1 MTKNTLIR
9 RVTRE
14 TPPPSFGKNAGGDMR
29 LAVVGV
35 AHLEWG
41 QIISGLGQRWS
52 GYLALSSVA
61 SEESS
66 VAGHVHVT
74 ATLTCA
80 PAALP
85 PALATPPPAV
95 ESAAIAG
102 SKESDVRALFIEKV
116 DIVESTTETTD
127 AKPEVTLVCRSAIHG
142 LRVCARGGIAASTP
156 EPKAVRAGNA
166 KNDGAALIIE
176 VWSGAPRKR

>member
-1 MTKNTLIR
+1 LIR

-14 TPPPSFGKNAGGDMR
+14 TPPPSFGKNAGGDVR

-61 SEESS
+61 GEESS

-80 PAALP
+80 PAAP
-85 PALATPPPAV
+85 PTAAAAPAPAPAPAA
-95 ESAAIAG
+95 ESAPG
-102 SKESDVRALFIEKV
+102 SKESDVRVLFIEKV
-116 DIVESTTETTD
+116 DIAESTKETTD

-156 EPKAVRAGNA
+156 EPKAVRPGDA
-166 KNDGAALIIE
+166 KNDEIALIVE